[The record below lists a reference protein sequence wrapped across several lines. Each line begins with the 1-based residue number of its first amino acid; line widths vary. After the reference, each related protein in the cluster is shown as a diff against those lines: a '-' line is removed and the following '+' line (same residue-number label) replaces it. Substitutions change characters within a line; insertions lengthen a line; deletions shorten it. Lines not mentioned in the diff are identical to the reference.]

1 MNFEIAPKST
11 EKEYNWYDAR
21 LYCFALTIDG
31 KSGWRLPTKEEL
43 YEIHKSANDFKN
55 EWYWSSSETSVNG
68 AWSQNFLYG
77 NRFSYS
83 KNDFIYVRAVRDLL

>member
-1 MNFEIAPKST
+1 
-11 EKEYNWYDAR
+11 
-21 LYCFALTIDG
+21 
-31 KSGWRLPTKEEL
+31 L